1 MRIIY
6 NKIDKK
12 IISELPRELFE
23 GRVFV
28 IQTEREAEKAI
39 DYLMSFPLLGIDT
52 ETRPSFR
59 KGHTNKVALL
69 QVSTE
74 DTCFLFRLNR
84 IGITPAIL
92 RLLQDRQVCKVGLS
106 LKDDFLSLHERED
119 FTPGGFVDL
128 QNWVKCFGIEDM
140 SLQKLY
146 ANLFGRKISKGQRLT
161 NWEADVLT
169 EGQQRYAA
177 TDAWACV
184 QLYKALKEM
193 EETGDYIVKKI
204 EPEVIKATGTET
216 GE

>member
-74 DTCFLFRLNR
+74 DTCFLFRLNH

-92 RLLQDRQVCKVGLS
+92 RLLQDQQV
-106 LKDDFLSLHERED
+106 
-119 FTPGGFVDL
+119 
-128 QNWVKCFGIEDM
+128 
-140 SLQKLY
+140 
-146 ANLFGRKISKGQRLT
+146 
-161 NWEADVLT
+161 
-169 EGQQRYAA
+169 
-177 TDAWACV
+177 
-184 QLYKALKEM
+184 
-193 EETGDYIVKKI
+193 
-204 EPEVIKATGTET
+204 
-216 GE
+216 